1 MLAACSLSKKFFR
14 LVKTLVSNGN
24 IMILLDCTLRDGGY
38 YNNWDFSSEVV
49 EAYLEAVS
57 KAKIDYVELGL
68 RNFPKEGFLGAF
80 AYTSE
85 IFLNS
90 LELPEGPTY
99 GVMVDAKTILES
111 GLSTEQAVNAL
122 FVPSSES
129 KIGLVRI
136 AAHFKEVDRCG
147 PIIKQLK
154 QLGYT
159 VGYNL
164 MQSGGK
170 TCEVIAEKAR
180 QVKEWGELDVLYFA
194 DSLGNMDAAEVERI
208 VTALRSEWSGPL
220 GIHTHNNMGKGLDN
234 SLVAHRAGVIWL
246 DSTITGMGR
255 GAGNTPTE
263 SLLATLDKENSKYKP
278 KPIYELVIRYFESM
292 QKRYGWGSSL
302 LYFLGAQNDVH
313 PTYIQNLLTNSHYGT
328 DEIVGAID
336 YLSQL
341 EGTASYNGAILDTAL
356 NFTDSGNEVSGSDEV
371 VSLFKGRDVLVLTN
385 GPSTQKY
392 KEAIELYIKVAKPI
406 VVSVNIVKDINQELI
421 DYFIISRN
429 SKFLSDVDKYH
440 NLSKPLILPK
450 HRFSN
455 EELIALEGLK
465 LIDYGLNVSKDRF
478 KVEDTFVS
486 IPYDVTAGYLL
497 GILNTANAKHIKTT
511 GFDGYD
517 KGDIRQQEMI
527 NLFNL
532 YHQTENLAPIESL
545 TPTSYPIKKGSI
557 YALPI

>member
-1 MLAACSLSKKFFR
+1 MK
-14 LVKTLVSNGN
+14 
-24 IMILLDCTLRDGGY
+24 ILDCTLRDGGY
-38 YNNWDFSSEVV
+38 YNNWDFSPEVV
-49 EAYLEAVS
+49 AAYLTSIAES
-57 KAKIDYVELGL
+57 KIDYVELGL
-68 RNFPKEGFLGAF
+68 RNFPKTGFLGAF

-90 LELPEGPTY
+90 IELPVGPTY

-111 GLSTEQAVNAL
+111 GLPVEEAVNAL
-122 FVPSSES
+122 FVPASES
-129 KIGLVRI
+129 KIGLVRV

-147 PIIKQLK
+147 PIVKQLK

-164 MQSGGK
+164 MQSAGK
-170 TCEVIAEKAR
+170 PSEVIAEKAR
-180 QVKEWGELDVLYFA
+180 QAKEWQDLDVLYFA
-194 DSLGNMDAAEVERI
+194 DSLGNMDATEVERI
-208 VTALRSEWSGPL
+208 VTALRSEWDGPL

-234 SLVAHRAGVIWL
+234 TLVANKAGVTWL

-263 SLLATLDKENSKYKP
+263 SLLAMLDKKGSKYNP
-278 KPIYELVIRYFESM
+278 KPIYELVIRHFESM
-292 QKRYGWGSSL
+292 QKHYGWGSSL

-313 PTYIQNLLTNSHYGT
+313 PTYIQNLLSNTHYGT

-341 EGTASYNGAILDTAL
+341 EGTTSYNGAILNTAL
-356 NFTDSGNEVSGSDEV
+356 SFTGSGNEVSGSTEV
-371 VSLFKGRDVLVLTN
+371 LSLFNERNVLVLTN

-392 KEAIELYIKVAKPI
+392 KDAIELYIKTVKPI
-406 VVSVNIVKDINQELI
+406 VVSVNIVNDINQDLI
-421 DYFIISRN
+421 DYYIISRN

-450 HRFSN
+450 HRFTHD
-455 EELIALEGLK
+455 ELIALEGLR
-465 LIDYGLNVSKDRF
+465 LIDYGLDVSKDTF
-478 KVEDTFVS
+478 KIEETFVS
-486 IPYDVTAGYLL
+486 IPYDITAGYLL
-497 GILNTANAKHIKTT
+497 GILNTANAKQINTV

-517 KGDIRQQEMI
+517 KLDIRQQEMI
-527 NLFNL
+527 NLLNL

-545 TPTSYPIKKGSI
+545 TPTSYPIEKGSV
-557 YALPI
+557 YAIPV